1 MVYIL
6 LADGCEEIEALTP
19 YDMLLR
25 AGIEV
30 KTVSMNAEPRVTG
43 AHGITFSSDITMD
56 EVKDVPEMLVLP
68 GGMPG
73 TTNLDNDARTHKMI
87 RATQESGGYLAA
99 ICAAPMILGYSGFL
113 VGKTVTFYPGFD
125 KFMIGA
131 TRDESKKVITDGK
144 VITARGMGAAVDF
157 GAALIAALKGDEAAE
172 KVMKNIRA

>member
-6 LADGCEEIEALTP
+6 LANGCEEVEALTP

-25 AGIEV
+25 AGVEV
-30 KTVSMNAEPRVTG
+30 KTVSMNPEPTVVG
-43 AHGITFSSDITMD
+43 AHGITFSADTTMD
-56 EVKDVPEMLVLP
+56 EITDVPEMLVLP

-73 TTNLDNDARTHKMI
+73 TNNLDNDARTHKMI
-87 RATQESGGYLAA
+87 RDTQESGGYLAA

-113 VGKTVTFYPGFD
+113 VGKTVTFYPGFE

-144 VITARGMGAAVDF
+144 VITARGMGAAVEF
-157 GAALIAALKGDEAAE
+157 GAALIAALKGDEAAA
-172 KVMKNIRA
+172 KVMKSIRA

>member
-25 AGIEV
+25 ADIEV
-30 KTVSMNAEPRVTG
+30 KTVSMNKEPAVTG
-43 AHGITFSSDITMD
+43 AHGITFSADTTMD
-56 EVKDVPEMLVLP
+56 EVTDVPEMLVLP

-73 TTNLDNDARTHKMI
+73 TTNLDNDPRTHRMI
-87 RATQESGGYLAA
+87 RQTEEAGGYLAA
-99 ICAAPMILGYSGFL
+99 ICAAPMILGNSGFL
-113 VGKTVTFYPGFD
+113 EGKTVTFYPGFE
-125 KFMIGA
+125 KYMIGA
-131 TRDESKKVITDGK
+131 KCDESRKVITDGK

-172 KVMKNIRA
+172 KVIKSIRA

>member
-1 MVYIL
+1 
-6 LADGCEEIEALTP
+6 
-19 YDMLLR
+19 
-25 AGIEV
+25 
-30 KTVSMNAEPRVTG
+30 
-43 AHGITFSSDITMD
+43 
-56 EVKDVPEMLVLP
+56 MLVLP